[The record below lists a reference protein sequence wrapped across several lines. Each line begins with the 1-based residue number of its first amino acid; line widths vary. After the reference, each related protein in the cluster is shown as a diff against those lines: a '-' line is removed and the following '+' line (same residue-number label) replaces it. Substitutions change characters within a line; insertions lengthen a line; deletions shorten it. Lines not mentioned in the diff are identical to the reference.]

1 MHVTGA
7 DTFDLL
13 MGELDAEGCLLALL
27 VVSEGLSREQAM
39 LALEVERSSQLGLP
53 GRDFGVTESDGDSF
67 ELLDPR
73 GNCYR
78 RYFLERAA

>member
-7 DTFDLL
+7 DSFDLL
-13 MGELDAEGCLLALL
+13 IGELDAEGGLLSLL
-27 VVSEGLSREQAM
+27 VVREGLSRDQAM
-39 LALEVERSSQLGLP
+39 RALELERSSQVDLP

-67 ELLDPR
+67 ELLDPM
-73 GNCYR
+73 GHSYR